1 MNKTNLLMMR
11 EKYISRLLWL
21 MAAIIIA
28 ICPACKSKEK
38 GPVQAPEFKVM
49 QLKGSTVP
57 IFLDMVGQ
65 AEGIPT
71 VDIRARVEGYLMNW
85 SFEEGSMVNKGQHL
99 FTIEKDQYKN
109 ALDYSKADLDSKTA
123 AWEKAKLDVARL
135 KPLLATNAI
144 SQNDYDV
151 AVTTEKQT
159 RAAMASSKA
168 DLEQANLNLSYTSM
182 DSPITG
188 YIGSVQVRPGN
199 LVGRGESTLLATV
212 SAVDPMYVN
221 FQMNET
227 DYLSIM
233 RYVSTHK
240 GYLAKNGPI
249 KVYLTLADKKKY
261 PVPGD
266 IDFMDRNINPSTG
279 TIALRA
285 KVANPERIIK
295 PGNYCQVQ
303 LVLGEK
309 DSTVI
314 VPQSALTII
323 QGKYFAFEVGNDN
336 KVNRVPVAIGR
347 SFENKIVINAG
358 LKPGSKIML
367 EGFQKFEEGMT
378 IKPAMVPDTLTLP
391 GPGAL

>member
-1 MNKTNLLMMR
+1 MT
-11 EKYISRLLWL
+11 
-21 MAAIIIA
+21 
-28 ICPACKSKEK
+28 
-38 GPVQAPEFKVM
+38 
-49 QLKGSTVP
+49 LKGSSVP

-71 VDIRARVEGYLMNW
+71 IDIRARVEGYLMNW
-85 SFEEGSMVNKGQHL
+85 SFQEGSIVKKGQPL
-99 FTIEKDQYKN
+99 FMIEQEQYKN
-109 ALDYSKADLDSKTA
+109 NLDYARADLDNKTA

-159 RAAMASSKA
+159 RAAVASSKA
-168 DLEQANLNLSYTSM
+168 DLEQAKLNLSYTSM

-188 YIGSVQVRPGN
+188 YIGAVQVRPGN

-227 DYLSIM
+227 DYLAIM

-240 GYLAKNGPI
+240 GFLTKSGPI
-249 KVYLTLADKKKY
+249 KVYLTLADKRKY
-261 PVPGD
+261 AIPGD
-266 IDFMDRNINPSTG
+266 IDFMDRNINPTTG

-285 KVANPERIIK
+285 KVANPENIIK

-303 LVLGEK
+303 LVLGAR

-314 VPQSALTII
+314 VPQSALTIV
-323 QGKYFAFEVGNDN
+323 QGKYFAFEVGDSN
-336 KVNRVPVAIGR
+336 KVSRVPVLTGR

-367 EGFQKFEEGMT
+367 EGFQKFQEGMK
-378 IKPAMVPDTLTLP
+378 INPVMVEDTLTLP
-391 GPGAL
+391 GPGSL

>member
-1 MNKTNLLMMR
+1 MR
-11 EKYISRLLWL
+11 ETYLNRLLCFA
-21 MAAIIIA
+21 AAILIVIS
-28 ICPACKSKEK
+28 PACKSKEK
-38 GPVQAPEFKVM
+38 GPIQAPEFKVM

-57 IFLDMVGQ
+57 VFLDMVGQ

-71 VDIRARVEGYLMNW
+71 IDIRARVEGYLMNW
-85 SFEEGSMVNKGQHL
+85 SFQEGSMVNKGQHL
-99 FTIEKDQYKN
+99 FQIEKDQYKN
-109 ALDYSKADLDSKTA
+109 TLDYSKADLDSKTA

-159 RAAMASSKA
+159 RAAVASSKA
-168 DLEQANLNLSYTSM
+168 DLEQATLNLSYTDM

-233 RYVSTHK
+233 RYAANHK
-240 GYLAKNGPI
+240 GELIKNGPI

-261 PVPGD
+261 PIPGE
-266 IDFMDRNINPSTG
+266 IDFMDRNVNANTG

-285 KVANPERIIK
+285 KVANPEHIIK

-314 VPQSALTII
+314 VPQSSLTIV
-323 QGKYFAFEVGNDN
+323 QGKYFAFEVNDSN
-336 KVNRVPVAIGR
+336 KVNRVPVATGR
-347 SFENKIVINAG
+347 SFENKIVIARG

-367 EGFQKFEEGMT
+367 EGFQKFQEGMT
-378 IKPAMVPDTLTLP
+378 IKPVIVQDTLTLP
-391 GPGAL
+391 GPGTL

>member
-1 MNKTNLLMMR
+1 MK
-11 EKYISRLLWL
+11 EKYFSWFLCFAMVITTLSFSS
-21 MAAIIIA
+21 
-28 ICPACKSKEK
+28 CKSKEK
-38 GPVQAPEFKVM
+38 GPVSAPEFKVM
-49 QLKGSTVP
+49 TLKGSSVP

-71 VDIRARVEGYLMNW
+71 IDIRARVEGYLMNW
-85 SFEEGSMVNKGQHL
+85 TFQEGSVVRKGQPL
-99 FTIEKDQYKN
+99 FMIEQEQYKN
-109 ALDYSKADLDSKTA
+109 NLDYAKADLDNKTA

-159 RAAMASSKA
+159 RAAVASSKA
-168 DLEQANLNLSYTSM
+168 DLEQAKLNLSYTTM

-188 YIGSVQVRPGN
+188 YIGAVQVRPGN

-227 DYLSIM
+227 DYLAIM

-240 GYLAKNGPI
+240 GFLTKEGPI

-261 PVPGD
+261 PIPGD
-266 IDFMDRNINPSTG
+266 IDFMDRNINPATG

-285 KVANPERIIK
+285 KVANSENIIK

-303 LVLGEK
+303 LVLGAR

-314 VPQSALTII
+314 VPQSALTIV
-323 QGKYFAFEVGNDN
+323 QGKYFAFEVGDSN
-336 KVNRVPVAIGR
+336 KVTRVPVLTGR

-367 EGFQKFEEGMT
+367 EGFQKFQEGMK
-378 IKPAMVPDTLTLP
+378 INPVMIEDTLTLP
-391 GPGAL
+391 GPGSL

>member
-1 MNKTNLLMMR
+1 
-11 EKYISRLLWL
+11 
-21 MAAIIIA
+21 
-28 ICPACKSKEK
+28 
-38 GPVQAPEFKVM
+38 
-49 QLKGSTVP
+49 LKGSSVP

-71 VDIRARVEGYLMNW
+71 IDIRARVEGYLMNW
-85 SFEEGSMVNKGQHL
+85 TFQEGSVVRKGQPL
-99 FTIEKDQYKN
+99 FMIEQEQYKN
-109 ALDYSKADLDSKTA
+109 NLDYAKADLDNKTA

-159 RAAMASSKA
+159 RAAVASSKA
-168 DLEQANLNLSYTSM
+168 DLEQAKLNLSYTTM

-188 YIGSVQVRPGN
+188 YIGAVQVRPGN

-227 DYLSIM
+227 DYLAIM

-240 GYLAKNGPI
+240 GFLTKEGPI

-261 PVPGD
+261 PIPGD
-266 IDFMDRNINPSTG
+266 IDFMDRNINPATG

-285 KVANPERIIK
+285 KVANSENIIK

-303 LVLGEK
+303 LVLGAR

-314 VPQSALTII
+314 VPQSALTIV
-323 QGKYFAFEVGNDN
+323 QGKYFAFEVGDSN
-336 KVNRVPVAIGR
+336 KVTRVPVLTGR

-367 EGFQKFEEGMT
+367 EGFQKFQEGMK
-378 IKPAMVPDTLTLP
+378 INPVMIEDTLTLP
-391 GPGAL
+391 GPGSL

>member
-1 MNKTNLLMMR
+1 MKGQFIRFL
-11 EKYISRLLWL
+11 
-21 MAAIIIA
+21 ACIA
-28 ICPACKSKEK
+28 ILFTIFLNPGCKSKQH
-38 GPVQAPEFKVM
+38 GPAESPEFKVM
-49 QLKGSTVP
+49 TLKSSSVP

-85 SFEEGSMVNKGQHL
+85 TFAEGSMVQKGQKL
-99 FTIEKDQYKN
+99 FMIEQEQYKN
-109 ALDYSKADLDSKTA
+109 NLDYAKADLDNKMA

-135 KPLLATNAI
+135 KPLLSTNAI

-159 RAAMASSKA
+159 RAAVASSKA
-168 DLEQANLNLSYTSM
+168 DLEQSKLNLSYTEM

-212 SAVDPMYVN
+212 SAVDPIYVN

-227 DYLSIM
+227 DYLAIM
-233 RYVSTHK
+233 RYVSQRKEKITEK
-240 GYLAKNGPI
+240 GPI

-261 PVPGD
+261 PIPGE
-266 IDFMDRNINPSTG
+266 IDFMDRNVNPATG

-285 KVANPERIIK
+285 KVQNPDHIIK

-303 LVLGEK
+303 LVMGAR

-314 VPQSALTII
+314 VPQGALTIV
-323 QGKYFAFEVGNDN
+323 QGKYFAFKVGDSN
-336 KVNRVPVAIGR
+336 KVNRVPVMVGR
-347 SFENKIVINAG
+347 SFENKIVVNAG
-358 LKPGSKIML
+358 LKPGAKIML
-367 EGFQKFEEGMT
+367 EGFQKFQEGMQ
-378 IKPAMVPDTLTLP
+378 IKPALVEDTLTLP

>member
-1 MNKTNLLMMR
+1 MK
-11 EKYISRLLWL
+11 EKYFSGFLCFA
-21 MAAIIIA
+21 MIIA
-28 ICPACKSKEK
+28 TLSFSACKSKEN
-38 GPVQAPEFKVM
+38 GPVAAPEFKVM
-49 QLKGSTVP
+49 TLKGSSVP

-71 VDIRARVEGYLMNW
+71 IDIRARVEGYLMNW
-85 SFEEGSMVNKGQHL
+85 TFEEGSLVKKSQKL
-99 FTIEKDQYKN
+99 FMIEQEQYKN
-109 ALDYSKADLDSKTA
+109 NLDYAKADLDNKTA

-159 RAAMASSKA
+159 RAAVASSKA
-168 DLEQANLNLSYTSM
+168 DLEQSKLNLSYTEM

-188 YIGSVQVRPGN
+188 YIGAVQVRPGN

-227 DYLSIM
+227 DYLAIM
-233 RYVSTHK
+233 RFVSQHK
-240 GYLAKNGPI
+240 GFLTKEGPV

-261 PVPGD
+261 PIPGE
-266 IDFMDRNINPSTG
+266 IDFMDRNVNPGTG

-285 KVANPERIIK
+285 KVANPDNIIK

-303 LVLGEK
+303 LVLGAK

-314 VPQSALTII
+314 VPQSALTIV
-323 QGKYFAFEVGNDN
+323 QGKYFAFVVGDSN
-336 KVNRVPVAIGR
+336 KVDRVPVLTGR

-358 LKPGSKIML
+358 IKPGARIML
-367 EGFQKFEEGMT
+367 EGFQKFQEGMK
-378 IKPAMVPDTLTLP
+378 IKPIMVEDTLTLP

>member
-1 MNKTNLLMMR
+1 MK
-11 EKYISRLLWL
+11 EKYFSWFLCFAMVFATLSFS
-21 MAAIIIA
+21 
-28 ICPACKSKEK
+28 ACKSKEK
-38 GPVQAPEFKVM
+38 GPVNAPEFKVM
-49 QLKGSTVP
+49 TLRGSSVP

-71 VDIRARVEGYLMNW
+71 IDIRARVEGYLMNW
-85 SFEEGSMVNKGQHL
+85 TFLEGSMVKKGQPL
-99 FTIEKDQYKN
+99 FMIEQEQYKN
-109 ALDYSKADLDSKTA
+109 NLDYAKADLDNKTA

-159 RAAMASSKA
+159 RAAVASSKA
-168 DLEQANLNLSYTSM
+168 DLEQSKLNLSYTSM

-188 YIGSVQVRPGN
+188 YIGAVQVRPGN

-227 DYLSIM
+227 DYLAIM

-240 GYLAKNGPI
+240 GFLTKEGPI
-249 KVYLTLADKKKY
+249 KVYLTLADKRKY
-261 PVPGD
+261 PIAGD
-266 IDFMDRNINPSTG
+266 IDFMDRNINPGTG

-285 KVANPERIIK
+285 KVANPENIIK

-303 LVLGEK
+303 LVLGAR

-314 VPQSALTII
+314 VPQSALTIL
-323 QGKYFAFEVGNDN
+323 QGKYFAFVVGDSN
-336 KVNRVPVAIGR
+336 KVTR
-347 SFENKIVINAG
+347 
-358 LKPGSKIML
+358 
-367 EGFQKFEEGMT
+367 
-378 IKPAMVPDTLTLP
+378 
-391 GPGAL
+391 

>member
-1 MNKTNLLMMR
+1 MACFVMLLA
-11 EKYISRLLWL
+11 LFLN
-21 MAAIIIA
+21 
-28 ICPACKSKEK
+28 PGCKSRQK
-38 GPVQAPEFKVM
+38 GPAEAPEFKVM

-85 SFEEGSMVNKGQHL
+85 SFEEGSMVKKGQHL
-99 FTIEKDQYKN
+99 FTIEKDNYQN
-109 ALDYSKADLDSKTA
+109 NLDYAKADLDNKTA

-159 RAAMASSKA
+159 RAAVGSSKA
-168 DLEQANLNLSYTSM
+168 DLEQAKLNLSYTDM

-240 GYLAKNGPI
+240 GSLTKNGPI
-249 KVYLTLADKKKY
+249 KVYLALADKKKY
-261 PVPGD
+261 PIPGD

-285 KVANPERIIK
+285 KVANPDHIIK

-303 LVLGEK
+303 LVLAER

-314 VPQSALTII
+314 VPQSSLTIV
-323 QGKYFAFEVGNDN
+323 QGKYFAFEVSNDN

-367 EGFQKFEEGMT
+367 EGFQKFQEGMT
-378 IKPAMVPDTLTLP
+378 IKPVMVPDTLTLP
-391 GPGAL
+391 GPGAM

>member
-1 MNKTNLLMMR
+1 
-11 EKYISRLLWL
+11 
-21 MAAIIIA
+21 
-28 ICPACKSKEK
+28 
-38 GPVQAPEFKVM
+38 
-49 QLKGSTVP
+49 
-57 IFLDMVGQ
+57 MVGQ

-71 VDIRARVEGYLMNW
+71 IEIRARVEGYLMNW
-85 SFEEGSMVNKGQHL
+85 TFEEGSIVHKGQKL
-99 FTIEKDQYKN
+99 FMIEQEQYKN
-109 ALDYSKADLDSKTA
+109 NLDYTKADLDSKTA

-159 RAAMASSKA
+159 RAAVASSKA
-168 DLEQANLNLSYTSM
+168 DLEQSKLNFSYTEM

-188 YIGSVQVRPGN
+188 YIGAVQVRPGN

-227 DYLSIM
+227 DYLAIM
-233 RYVSTHK
+233 RYISQRKEKIAVK
-240 GYLAKNGPI
+240 GPI
-249 KVYLTLADKKKY
+249 KVYFTLADKKKY
-261 PVPGD
+261 PIPGE
-266 IDFMDRNINPSTG
+266 IDFMDRNINPATG

-285 KVANPERIIK
+285 KVANPDKIIK

-303 LVLGEK
+303 LVLGAR

-314 VPQSALTII
+314 VPQSALTIV
-323 QGKYFAFEVGNDN
+323 QGKYFAFQVGDSN
-336 KVNRVPVAIGR
+336 KVNRVPVMVGR
-347 SFENKIVINAG
+347 SFENKIVVNTG
-358 LKPGSKIML
+358 LKPGAKIML
-367 EGFQKFEEGMT
+367 EGFQKFQEGMK
-378 IKPAMVPDTLTLP
+378 IKPVMIEDTLTLP

>member
-1 MNKTNLLMMR
+1 MK
-11 EKYISRLLWL
+11 EKYFSWFLCFA
-21 MAAIIIA
+21 MVIA
-28 ICPACKSKEK
+28 TLSFSSCKSKEK
-38 GPVQAPEFKVM
+38 GPVTAPEFKVM
-49 QLKGSTVP
+49 TLKGSSVP

-71 VDIRARVEGYLMNW
+71 IDIRARVEGYLMNW
-85 SFEEGSMVNKGQHL
+85 TFQEGSIVKKGQPL
-99 FTIEKDQYKN
+99 FMIEQEQYKN
-109 ALDYSKADLDSKTA
+109 NLDYAKADLDNKTA

-159 RAAMASSKA
+159 RAAVASSKA
-168 DLEQANLNLSYTSM
+168 DLEQAKLNLSYTSM

-188 YIGSVQVRPGN
+188 YIGAVQVRPGN

-227 DYLSIM
+227 DYLAIM

-240 GYLAKNGPI
+240 GFLTKEGPI
-249 KVYLTLADKKKY
+249 KVYLTLADKRKY
-261 PVPGD
+261 PIPGD
-266 IDFMDRNINPSTG
+266 IDFMDRNINPATG

-285 KVANPERIIK
+285 KVSNPENIIK

-303 LVLGEK
+303 LVLGAR

-314 VPQSALTII
+314 VPQSALTIV
-323 QGKYFAFEVGNDN
+323 QGKYFAFKVGDSN
-336 KVNRVPVAIGR
+336 KVTRIPVLTGR

-367 EGFQKFEEGMT
+367 EGFQKFQEGMK
-378 IKPAMVPDTLTLP
+378 INPVMIEDTLTLP
-391 GPGAL
+391 GPGSL